1 MKTKKILFIVVGV
14 LVILSI
20 FTIFNNTNNT
30 KSNIEQKELTN
41 SQTLSL
47 MKLGL
52 INIHSDIEYSEGDK
66 MTNIVARTPNGNCVI
81 YQDVFG
87 RYYCRW

>member
-1 MKTKKILFIVVGV
+1 METKKILFIVVGI

-20 FTIFNNTNNT
+20 FTLVNNQRKT
-30 KSNIEQKELTN
+30 IEQKELTN

-47 MKLGL
+47 MQLGL
-52 INIHSDIEYSEGDK
+52 INIHSDIEYSDGDK
-66 MTNIVARTPNGNCVI
+66 MINIIARTVNGDCVI